1 MMNESAVATDART
14 AADRTRAALE
24 NTYWLA
30 DRRHYAFATAV
41 PRATPPS
48 AEPGPNREARQ
59 ARLDRLAAA
68 RLVDEDTVLPAVPLW
83 FEVLDAERAQ
93 SEIDHLGSAALA
105 TDWGHRILSNASALY
120 DPLSYHYGSVW
131 PLFTGWAAVGAY
143 RYGRPQVGHQALMAN
158 ALLIQHGALGYV
170 TELLSGDFATPF
182 GRSSH
187 HQVWSEAMVIA
198 PLVRGVLGIETTDGG
213 ETLAVR
219 PQMPAN
225 WDVVTAENVP
235 VGAARYNV
243 RIERS
248 PNRETISLTE
258 RSSAGQPIKRLVVAP
273 AFPSDTRVRTV
284 TVNGRPVRHQL
295 TAIGDIQR
303 ATVTLEPSPRAK
315 VVFTF
320 DEGTDVYVDPE
331 PLSSGATNSGLRVI
345 RARADAGRLHVV
357 VEGRGDRSYVLQ
369 VRSPRRLGRVE
380 GAVVRAAAAGGQD
393 LEISFGGKTEEYV
406 RRELTVPLLER
417 R

>member
-1 MMNESAVATDART
+1 
-14 AADRTRAALE
+14 
-24 NTYWLA
+24 
-30 DRRHYAFATAV
+30 
-41 PRATPPS
+41 
-48 AEPGPNREARQ
+48 
-59 ARLDRLAAA
+59 
-68 RLVDEDTVLPAVPLW
+68 
-83 FEVLDAERAQ
+83 
-93 SEIDHLGSAALA
+93 
-105 TDWGHRILSNASALY
+105 
-120 DPLSYHYGSVW
+120 
-131 PLFTGWAAVGAY
+131 
-143 RYGRPQVGHQALMAN
+143 MAN

-284 TVNGRPVRHQL
+284 TVNGRPVRRQL

-380 GAVVRAAAAGGQD
+380 GAVVRAAAASGQD